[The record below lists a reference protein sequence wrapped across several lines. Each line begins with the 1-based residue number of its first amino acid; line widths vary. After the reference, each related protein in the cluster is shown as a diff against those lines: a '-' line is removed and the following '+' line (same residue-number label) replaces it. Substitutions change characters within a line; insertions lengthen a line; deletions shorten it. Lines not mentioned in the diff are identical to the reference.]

1 MKTEKTMEAET
12 RKLTLVVC
20 ILSILV
26 FVLFGLAPLI

>member
-1 MKTEKTMEAET
+1 MKTEKSMEAET

-26 FVLFGLAPLI
+26 LVLFGLAPIV